1 MEHNRYDVIVVGAGH
16 AGIEAGL
23 ATARKGLKTLM
34 LTINLD
40 NIAFMPCNP
49 SVGGPAKGIVVRE
62 VDALGGEMAKVVDKT
77 NIQMR
82 MLNTGKGPAV
92 RALRAQA
99 DKLDYQKEMK
109 QILEDEENLDILQ
122 AMVDDLIIEDNKVKG
137 VRTNIKTEYFSDVV
151 IITTGTFL
159 RGEII
164 LGNLKYSSG
173 PNHQMPSL
181 KLADNLKELG
191 FDIVRFKTGTPPRV
205 NKDSIDYEE
214 TEIQPGDDVPRAFSY
229 DTKEF
234 NMDQLPCW
242 LTHTNEFTHEIIND
256 NLHLSAMYSG
266 LIEGTGPRY
275 CPSIE
280 DKIVR
285 FNDKP
290 RHQIF
295 LEPEGRHT
303 KEVYV
308 QGLSTSMP
316 EHVQHEML
324 KTIPGLKNAR
334 MMRTGYAIEYDA
346 IVPTQL
352 WPTLETKKIENLFTA
367 GQINGTSGYEEAAAQ
382 GIIAGINAANK
393 LLGKDPLVL
402 SRTDAYIGVLI
413 DDLVTKGTQEPYRL
427 LTSRAEHRLILR
439 HDNAD
444 LRLTEIGYR
453 EGLISEARYERFQDK
468 KARIEK
474 ELDRLSNVRI
484 KPNDHTQ
491 SIIESKG
498 GSKLKDGILARDLLR
513 RPEMTYS
520 DILNILE
527 EESHLTPEEEEQI
540 EIQIKYD
547 GYIKKS
553 LAQVDKMKRMEQKRI
568 PDNIDYDAIHSLAS
582 EARDK
587 LKEVRPLDIA
597 QASRIS
603 GVNPADISILLVYIE
618 QGKIAKIQD

>member
-122 AMVDDLIIEDNKVKG
+122 AMVDDLIIEDDKVKG

-234 NMDQLPCW
+234 NMNQLPCW

-393 LLGKDPLVL
+393 LLGKEPLVL

-453 EGLISEARYERFQDK
+453 EGLISEARYERFQNK

-513 RPEMTYS
+513 RPEMTYG

-553 LAQVDKMKRMEQKRI
+553 LTQVDKMKRMEQKRI

>member
-122 AMVDDLIIEDNKVKG
+122 AMVDDLIIEDDKVKG

-393 LLGKDPLVL
+393 LLGKEPLVL

-453 EGLISEARYERFQDK
+453 EGLISEARYERFQNK

-491 SIIESKG
+491 SIIKSKG

-513 RPEMTYS
+513 RPEMTYG

-553 LAQVDKMKRMEQKRI
+553 LTQVDKMKRMEQKRI